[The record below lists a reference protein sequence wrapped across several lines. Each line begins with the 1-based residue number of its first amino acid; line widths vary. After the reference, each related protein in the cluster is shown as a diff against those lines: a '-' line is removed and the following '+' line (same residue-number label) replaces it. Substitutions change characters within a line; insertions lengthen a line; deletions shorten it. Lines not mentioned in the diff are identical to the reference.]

1 MDSKKGSLW
10 WELTALWAFIEVTLG
25 GLLHAL
31 RIPFTG
37 IVVGG
42 GAVAIISVIGYF
54 SDSPFKTILKST
66 LIVMIVK
73 AGASPH
79 SPIPAYLAVGFQ
91 GLFGALVYSMFRFH
105 TVATVLFAVICM
117 LESALQKIL
126 TLTIMYG
133 MAIWEAIDAFTNKIS
148 NQFYEGDQQFSYWI
162 AFAYV
167 TLYGLWGLYIG
178 GRMSNF
184 PNKVVELYN
193 TYKIPKLNNQESISL
208 LSPKKNNF
216 FWLIY
221 FIILALM
228 TTILLLLDDDKH
240 NILFVLMR
248 SLAAVVLIFAVINP
262 IFKYFVTKRAKNSKN
277 TEIVK
282 DMLLAVNG
290 LKQEYQYFLN
300 QLPKQFI
307 IIKHFK
313 AIEILIAFRIKKSRI

>member
-1 MDSKKGSLW
+1 MDTKKGSLW

-105 TVATVLFAVICM
+105 KVATVLFAVICM

-228 TTILLLLDDDKH
+228 TTVLLLLDDDKH